1 MVLPGK
7 TWGTPLRTV
16 LVERGAGAVAQ
27 DPRGYWNRA
36 DFSQLKE
43 EGVHGVGW
51 DGSGVNPLRALPI

>member
-1 MVLPGK
+1 M
-7 TWGTPLRTV
+7 RTL

-27 DPRGYWNRA
+27 DLRGYWNRA

-51 DGSGVNPLRALPI
+51 GGSGVNPLRALPI